1 MTEGRPKVEDGH
13 YTYSVDE
20 ANKTLDALGRGL
32 FPWPILGLIF
42 LSREVLD
49 AFSATTRASLGFAQS
64 NFVFAARRFLGS
76 VWLLLRHCLEKL
88 KVRPYQ
94 S

>member
-1 MTEGRPKVEDGH
+1 MKT
-13 YTYSVDE
+13 VDITVPLTKK
-20 ANKTLDALGRGL
+20 NKTFDALGRGL

-42 LSREVLD
+42 MSREVLG

-76 VWLLLRHCLEKL
+76 VWLLLRHCLKKL